1 MNENL
6 SLIFNI
12 GCFSYSEIPKEY
24 FLILGVSGTLEDMNE
39 YEKLKIKQIFN
50 I

>member
-12 GCFSYSEIPKEY
+12 GSFSFAEIPKLY
-24 FLILGVSGTLEDMNE
+24 DLVLGISGTITDMSD
-39 YEKLKIKQIFN
+39 Y
-50 I
+50 

>member
-12 GCFSYSEIPKEY
+12 GCYSYAEIPKEY
-24 FLILGVSGTLEDMNE
+24 FLILGVSGTLVDMNDHE
-39 YEKLKIKQIFN
+39 
-50 I
+50 